1 MLSKRLGVRIFRWHP
16 SSSRKVPFPGP
27 HPPMVINLS
36 AALFQRQ
43 DMLDLPCLAERDL
56 AVPRLEALAPDHRLT
71 ERAH

>member
-1 MLSKRLGVRIFRWHP
+1 
-16 SSSRKVPFPGP
+16 
-27 HPPMVINLS
+27 MVINLS